1 MIKKPGRVEHNIT
14 YNKWLRKRER
24 REYLRLIYAMLA
36 DYVEGNYYADFI
48 DWWEETETPDPP
60 SKEELQAIF
69 RYLSKK

>member
-1 MIKKPGRVEHNIT
+1 MQKKHDDDFT
-14 YNKWLRKRER
+14 R
-24 REYLRLIYAMLA
+24 RWKLMDRHLQRRHIIPAMLA
-36 DYVEGNYYADFI
+36 DYVEGNHYADFI